1 MRADHL
7 LEEWIDARLADEAN
21 PLTADEEVNN
31 DTSCC
36 CCYIEM
42 LNNCVLV
49 LCVDRTQEALRVERG
64 QADAFNKE
72 QLLDALRRNFRPA
85 PVVKSKKN
93 KKKGGMFPIMNIY
106 IERVLM

>member
-1 MRADHL
+1 MELDCSVLTPKTVLDVSGHTEKFCDFLVTRKADEEPMRADHL

-49 LCVDRTQEALRVERG
+49 LCVDRT
-64 QADAFNKE
+64 
-72 QLLDALRRNFRPA
+72 
-85 PVVKSKKN
+85 
-93 KKKGGMFPIMNIY
+93 
-106 IERVLM
+106 